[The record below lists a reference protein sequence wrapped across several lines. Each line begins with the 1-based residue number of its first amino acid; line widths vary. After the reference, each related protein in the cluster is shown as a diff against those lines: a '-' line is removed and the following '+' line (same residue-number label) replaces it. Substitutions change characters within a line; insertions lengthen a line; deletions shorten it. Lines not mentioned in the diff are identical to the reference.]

1 MQNKKVRKLS
11 ELELKKPYG
20 FSADTGKLLLLSEIK
35 FENPRLLDLDSLAP
49 QKIAELVITRFK
61 MESDTLKVAILN
73 GRILTRDDII
83 DEIKRYTPI
92 GREFIQAE
100 RAWMSRVQEK
110 LAKGEY
116 V

>member
-1 MQNKKVRKLS
+1 MQKKKVRKLS

-20 FSADTGKLLLLSEIK
+20 FSADTGKLLSLAEIK
-35 FENPRLLDLDSLAP
+35 VKNPRLLDLDLLAP
-49 QKIAELVITRFK
+49 QKIAELVIARFK
-61 MESDTLKVAILN
+61 MEPDTLKVAILN
-73 GRILTRDDII
+73 GRILTLDDII
-83 DEIKRYTPI
+83 DEIKHDTPI

-100 RAWMSRVQEK
+100 RAWMARVQEK